1 MCLADSLLASF
12 RKGEAERNTPASFF
26 VSGRTEMNTMI
37 SVVIPAYNEA
47 ESIPELYRQLTQG
60 LSAIPDLGGHQLIFV
75 DDGSTDGTKARI
87 EELAKAD
94 TGVQLISFE
103 KNRGKAAGLTAGF
116 QAAEG
121 ELVFTID
128 ADLQD
133 DPVEMPRFVR
143 KMEEGYDL
151 VSGWKEN
158 RQDPLEKRLP
168 SLLFNKVVSL
178 SFGIPLHDFDCG
190 YKLYRREVV
199 KRLQLEG
206 GLYRFIPVFAA
217 EMGYRVGE
225 LPVRHH
231 RRQYGHSKYGFKR
244 YFVGLRDYL
253 RVLWRVKGDHLR
265 RSLNKP
271 EILRYLVAGI
281 LTTVINLG
289 GFQLLNTLGLD
300 YKLSNAIALI
310 SCKVF
315 AYLANKYYV
324 FRSRNSSVS
333 EFFGELFRYVTAR
346 GLTGLLDYVLLIA
359 FVEGL
364 HLDANLSKY
373 GIQVLVI
380 LLNYILGKRLVF
392 RKKQDEDR

>member
-60 LSAIPDLGGHQLIFV
+60 LSAIPDLGGYQLIFV

-151 VSGWKEN
+151 VSGN
-158 RQDPLEKRLP
+158 DPG
-168 SLLFNKVVSL
+168 L
-178 SFGIPLHDFDCG
+178 S
-190 YKLYRREVV
+190 R
-199 KRLQLEG
+199 
-206 GLYRFIPVFAA
+206 
-217 EMGYRVGE
+217 
-225 LPVRHH
+225 
-231 RRQYGHSKYGFKR
+231 
-244 YFVGLRDYL
+244 
-253 RVLWRVKGDHLR
+253 
-265 RSLNKP
+265 
-271 EILRYLVAGI
+271 
-281 LTTVINLG
+281 
-289 GFQLLNTLGLD
+289 
-300 YKLSNAIALI
+300 
-310 SCKVF
+310 
-315 AYLANKYYV
+315 
-324 FRSRNSSVS
+324 
-333 EFFGELFRYVTAR
+333 
-346 GLTGLLDYVLLIA
+346 
-359 FVEGL
+359 
-364 HLDANLSKY
+364 
-373 GIQVLVI
+373 
-380 LLNYILGKRLVF
+380 RLVF
-392 RKKQDEDR
+392 HDFRKNRRI